1 MWARAMLPFC
11 YEFLP
16 NGCHAGH
23 FQSQKP
29 RATGCRT
36 PILHLMFN
44 RRVFA
49 SRPSCALG
57 HVLIALW
64 AFMST
69 TTTFAQNSTGSPE
82 YQKKAEFISSFTRFI
97 EWPARKFAQPDSP
110 FVIGVYGTDSITSLL
125 EEAIQDR
132 QIKGRPAVIK
142 HLLNK
147 EELHACH
154 VLFVSRS
161 ERDRLG
167 PILGEVRRENV
178 LTVGECDNFLG
189 KGGVINFVTVG
200 GQVRFQISTEAA
212 AREKLTVSS
221 KLLQLAMPL
230 GQTISGLPN
239 AAMKLTEAPR

>member
-1 MWARAMLPFC
+1 
-11 YEFLP
+11 
-16 NGCHAGH
+16 
-23 FQSQKP
+23 
-29 RATGCRT
+29 
-36 PILHLMFN
+36 MFN
-44 RRVFA
+44 RRVST
-49 SRPSCALG
+49 SRPSCAPC
-57 HVLIALW
+57 HVLIVAWMLLT
-64 AFMST
+64 AF
-69 TTTFAQNSTGSPE
+69 TTFAQGTSDVLE

-97 EWPARKFAQPDSP
+97 DWPARKFAQPDSP
-110 FVIGVYGTDSITSLL
+110 FVIGVYGLDNISSLL

-147 EELHACH
+147 EELRGCH
-154 VLFVSRS
+154 VLFISRS

-189 KGGVINFVTVG
+189 KGGVINFVTVA

-221 KLLQLAMPL
+221 KLLQLAMPFGHGL
-230 GQTISGLPN
+230 SGLPN
-239 AAMKLTEAPR
+239 AAMKFTEAPH